1 MVKSLFIVLKGVW
14 ARMIM
19 MTSIGGYR
27 FNDYASTT
35 TITRTSTPKQQ
46 MPSTLL
52 FFPDLFYVSSV
63 AFFVW
68 AQIK

>member
-1 MVKSLFIVLKGVW
+1 
-14 ARMIM
+14 M